1 MPQQT
6 LTPVS
11 KCLLKVVNECL
22 AKSCRELGY
31 QADCRGNCKDEIVCE
46 NYVEI
51 SKPLQPAEIAKQ
63 IEIGNTC
70 LKIRQLR
77 STLLQL
83 WVKQTIFLIINL
95 FS

>member
-1 MPQQT
+1 MPQQA
-6 LTPVS
+6 LTSLS
-11 KCLLKVVNECL
+11 KCLLKVVNERL

-31 QADCRGNCKDEIVCE
+31 QTDCRGNCKDEIVRE

-63 IEIGNTC
+63 IEIGNAC
-70 LKIRQLR
+70 LKIRQLC

-83 WVKQTIFLIINL
+83 RVKQTVFLIINL